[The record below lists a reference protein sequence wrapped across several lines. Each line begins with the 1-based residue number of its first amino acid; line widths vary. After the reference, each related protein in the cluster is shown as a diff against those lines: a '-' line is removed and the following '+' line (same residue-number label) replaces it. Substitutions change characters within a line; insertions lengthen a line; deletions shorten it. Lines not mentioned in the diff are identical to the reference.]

1 MCYTHIDEKQLN
13 VMLSTKHVHAA
24 AAVCEVYHL
33 LPSDFLRRH
42 RYIFGRNAVIGAK
55 KQVAWMR

>member
-1 MCYTHIDEKQLN
+1 MRYAHIDEKQLN

-24 AAVCEVYHL
+24 ATVCEVYHL
-33 LPSDFLRRH
+33 LPSDFLRRR
-42 RYIFGRNAVIGAK
+42 RYVFSCNAVIGAE